1 MVEVIP
7 REEKA
12 ARVCAVRT
20 QANLSGVVDV
30 ALVEPEVGDLADADA
45 VAAAGEFEAA
55 EAEELDWFGLTDVD
69 DVLLVVGAGDDD
81 LGVFGGGDPDGG
93 GGGAGGLD
101 IPHAV
106 DGVGAGGV
114 LEVVAWLEGGDGLD
128 EGVAVGVGVLDGAF
142 WFGGGP

>member
-1 MVEVIP
+1 M
-7 REEKA
+7 
-12 ARVCAVRT
+12 
-20 QANLSGVVDV
+20 VDV

-55 EAEELDWFGLTDVD
+55 EAEELDGFGLTDVD
-69 DVLLVVGAGDDD
+69 DILLVVGASDDD

-93 GGGAGGLD
+93 GGGAGGED
-101 IPHAV
+101 VPHAV
-106 DGVGAGGV
+106 DGVGAGGDF
-114 LEVVAWLEGGDGLD
+114 EVVAWLEGGDGLD